1 VLSFGTCTDCG
12 RLALLVGAVADA
24 LGVDTA
30 QLPVVVTAPEY
41 MEQKATIDA
50 FGAVA
55 LGLYTHVSP
64 TPPVTG
70 SPEVVKLLTKDAE
83 QLVGGKL
90 VLGDDAVQIAE
101 DIAHHLEGK
110 RAALGV

>member
-1 VLSFGTCTDCG
+1 M
-12 RLALLVGAVADA
+12 
-24 LGVDTA
+24 
-30 QLPVVVTAPEY
+30 VTAPEY

-70 SPEVVKLLTKDAE
+70 SPEVVELLTQGAE
-83 QLVGGKL
+83 ELIGGKIA
-90 VLGDDAVQIAE
+90 LGDDAVQVAE
-101 DIAHHLEGK
+101 DIAAHMDTKRQHLGI
-110 RAALGV
+110 